1 MVLDTNFRNSLNNL
15 NSHFKAV
22 CEHPVF
28 KQRMGTIRQNKKQ
41 IMPVSLTVSSA
52 KPEKVEKAKKPK

>member
-1 MVLDTNFRNSLNNL
+1 VADLQLALCLVEMQQMVLDTNFRNSLNNL

-28 KQRMGTIRQNKKQ
+28 KHRMGTIRQNKK
-41 IMPVSLTVSSA
+41 
-52 KPEKVEKAKKPK
+52 